1 MIATHC
7 PTSVAHRM
15 KNPAGHAITVAIVDD
30 HPTFRMGLAALI
42 DSQPGMTV
50 VAQFSSGEEA
60 LAGCTPGLASVILM
74 DLRLPGIGGV
84 ETTLGL
90 LARDPQAR
98 VIVLTTYDTD
108 EDIFRA
114 MQSGARSY
122 LLKDMST
129 DEISG
134 TIRAVHAG
142 GTEVPPRI
150 ASRLAERVQRPSLS
164 PREHEVLGLLARGR
178 SNKEIGAQLAIS
190 EETVKSHLKT
200 LFAKLKVRDRTEA
213 AISAIRQGIL
223 HLG

>member
-1 MIATHC
+1 M
-7 PTSVAHRM
+7 
-15 KNPAGHAITVAIVDD
+15 IVDD

-42 DSQPGMTV
+42 DSQPGMSV

-60 LAGCTPGLASVILM
+60 LAGYRRGLASIVLM

-90 LARDPQAR
+90 LARDPAAR

-129 DEISG
+129 EEISG
-134 TIRAVHAG
+134 TIRAAHEGHAY
-142 GTEVPPRI
+142 VPPRI
-150 ASRLAERVQRPSLS
+150 ADRLAERAQRPSLS
-164 PREHEVLGLLARGR
+164 PREHEVLQLLVRGR
-178 SNKEIGAQLAIS
+178 SNKEIGSHLDIS

-200 LFAKLKVRDRTEA
+200 LFAKLKVRDRTDA
-213 AISAIRQGIL
+213 AISAVRLGIV